1 MRNHSIQIEHAE
13 NLIQDLYDRISLAP
27 DSRREL
33 ETVLRHGLKQLR
45 TDTDT
50 EREQLE
56 NTKQNIE
63 RRQCK
68 LLKAH
73 YNDAIPIDMLGTE
86 QKRLDT
92 DLTATTRSLNTINA
106 DLTEADELITIALD
120 IAQHA
125 GTTYRQAPEH
135 IRRMF
140 NQLLFEKLLVTTD
153 NDGSRQIDATYK
165 APFEIVYG
173 PDSRALVH
181 EARRS

>member
-1 MRNHSIQIEHAE
+1 MRNRSIQIEQAE

-45 TDTDT
+45 
-50 EREQLE
+50 
-56 NTKQNIE
+56 
-63 RRQCK
+63 
-68 LLKAH
+68 
-73 YNDAIPIDMLGTE
+73 
-86 QKRLDT
+86 
-92 DLTATTRSLNTINA
+92 TATTRSLNTINA